1 MSQPPRTL
9 DAADF
14 AASAELEEWMEAFQ
28 TEEAC
33 ALRRL
38 VVFSDIQQNLRA
50 AAVNEEQLK
59 RQLDEM
65 RNCFTTATTT
75 ATTQQDPVPL
85 PRVPHPRT

>member
-1 MSQPPRTL
+1 VEPSRDVAASADAI
-9 DAADF
+9 DAAHF

-50 AAVNEEQLK
+50 AAVNE
-59 RQLDEM
+59 
-65 RNCFTTATTT
+65 
-75 ATTQQDPVPL
+75 
-85 PRVPHPRT
+85 